1 MVDELTKQE
10 RIKDFLESKPK
21 TFPILGMIILVLAI
35 LNITFLVEAVTLNQ
49 KIISIVL
56 IDILSIIITTISG
69 ILLTFSTREEY
80 TKGKKILFLILAIIG
95 ILPIIFRII
104 YWEGPFDLLI
114 RLAINLTTIISN
126 IYAYKY
132 DLLKDYYIYFP
143 VEKYGECPWK
153 K

>member
-1 MVDELTKQE
+1 MVDEITKQE

-21 TFPILGMIILVLAI
+21 NLPTLGLIIIILGL
-35 LNITFLVEAVTLNQ
+35 LNITFLVESITL
-49 KIISIVL
+49 KSEIIEIILV
-56 IDILSIIITTISG
+56 DILSIILSLISG
-69 ILLTFSTREEY
+69 VLLTFSTREEY
-80 TKGKKILFLILAIIG
+80 TKGKKTLFLILSILSII
-95 ILPIIFRII
+95 PIICRII

-114 RLAINLTTIISN
+114 RLAINLTIMISS

-132 DLLKDYYIYFP
+132 NLQKDYYIYFP

>member
-21 TFPILGMIILVLAI
+21 TFPVLGMIILVLAI
-35 LNITFLVEAVTLNQ
+35 LNITFLVEAFTLNQ

-80 TKGKKILFLILAIIG
+80 TKGKKMLFLILAIIG

-143 VEKYGECPWK
+143 VAKYGECPWK

>member
-21 TFPILGMIILVLAI
+21 TFPILGKTILVLAI
-35 LNITFLVEAVTLNQ
+35 LNITFLVEAFTLNQ

-126 IYAYKY
+126 IR
-132 DLLKDYYIYFP
+132 LLYIFP
-143 VEKYGECPWK
+143 C
-153 K
+153 